1 MIRSLSLMLGSAVLT
16 LGFLA
21 APVFAQAPPAAP
33 PGADAFQQAWKLDQ
47 GIGTPINMPEAIR
60 LYRQSADA
68 GNALAKAR
76 LARIYFSGN
85 TVSADKTEADRLSQG
100 ILPDIVKLAQARDP
114 IAQAVL
120 GAMCDDGLGVAQDSV
135 VGMQW
140 MRAAADQNLAMAQYY
155 LGVDYEH
162 GLGVPQDFAV
172 AAQWYGKAAAQGNS
186 IAQAYLGDF
195 YLRGQGVPQN
205 DVEAVRLYNLSAA
218 QNQAHGETN
227 LGWMYE
233 HGRGVAQNTVEGAR
247 LYRLAADQNFAVAQA
262 NLGSCYERGCGVP
275 QDLGQAV
282 LWYRRAAAQGDRD
295 AIRALRRCGY

>member
-1 MIRSLSLMLGSAVLT
+1 MIRNFSSVLAPAVLMF
-16 LGFLA
+16 GFLTT
-21 APVFAQAPPAAP
+21 PTFAQAPPAAA
-33 PGADAFQQAWKLDQ
+33 PGADAFQKAWKLDQ
-47 GIGTPINMPEAIR
+47 GIGAPINMTEAIR
-60 LYRQSADA
+60 LYRESAAA

-76 LARIYFSGN
+76 LARIYLSGN
-85 TVSADKTEADRLSQG
+85 TVSADKGEADRLSQG
-100 ILPDIVKLAQARDP
+100 ILPDIVKMAQANDP

-120 GAMCDDGLGVAQDSV
+120 GAMCDDGLGVAQDPV
-135 VGMQW
+135 VGLQW
-140 MRAAADQNLAMAQYY
+140 MRAAADQGLAMAQYY

-162 GLGVPQDFAV
+162 GLGVTPDCTV
-172 AAQWYGKAAAQGNS
+172 AAQWYAKAAAQGNP

-195 YLRGQGVPQN
+195 YLRGEGVPQN
-205 DVEAVRLYNLSAA
+205 DAEAVRLYGLSAA
-218 QNQAHGETN
+218 QNQTHGITN

-262 NLGSCYERGCGVP
+262 NLGTCYENGCGVP

-282 LWYRRAAAQGDRD
+282 YWYRRAAAQGDYS